1 MKKTFSKLR
10 SRRGE
15 SFVEVLVAIMVVGL
29 AALLMASMVSVSGS
43 IDMNTREKDKK
54 FYEISSKVESYDI
67 NIASSDTTKVEMSE
81 APAAGG
87 YFTVSMDVKIYT
99 DADGTLKAYKK
110 G

>member
-67 NIASSDTTKVEMSE
+67 NIASSDTTKVEMSY
-81 APAAGG
+81 GCK
-87 YFTVSMDVKIYT
+87 DLHRRRR
-99 DADGTLKAYKK
+99 DA
-110 G
+110 